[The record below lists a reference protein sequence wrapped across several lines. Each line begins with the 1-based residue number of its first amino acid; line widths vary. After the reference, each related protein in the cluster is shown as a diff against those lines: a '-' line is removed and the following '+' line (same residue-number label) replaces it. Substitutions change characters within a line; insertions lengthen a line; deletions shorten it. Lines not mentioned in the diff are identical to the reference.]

1 MRKAV
6 TGRAHTERQ
15 LKGKNKAQGSVLCCI
30 HEQLWL
36 LPCAGGMAFLSV
48 FKAFILRLQA
58 GGARTCPLPN
68 APTCDVSFTA
78 RLLSLGAAFKS
89 PRHWHCESLPAG
101 AFHKARRPR
110 SSVFQTPLGPCS
122 PGRPLALAWCSSCQ
136 RHYPTTPQIGIRTLR
151 HTVVQ
156 DRVQCCF
163 INLS

>member
-1 MRKAV
+1 MSK
-6 TGRAHTERQ
+6 
-15 LKGKNKAQGSVLCCI
+15 
-30 HEQLWL
+30 LWL

-58 GGARTCPLPN
+58 VGARTCPLPN

-136 RHYPTTPQIGIRTLR
+136 RHYPTTPQIGNQDPETYRCSRQSPILLHQFILVLALVPRLR
-151 HTVVQ
+151 
-156 DRVQCCF
+156 
-163 INLS
+163 